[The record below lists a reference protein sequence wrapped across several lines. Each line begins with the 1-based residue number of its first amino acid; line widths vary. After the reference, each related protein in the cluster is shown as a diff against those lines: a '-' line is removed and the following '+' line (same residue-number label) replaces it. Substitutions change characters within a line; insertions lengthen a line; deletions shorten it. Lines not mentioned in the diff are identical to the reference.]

1 MSVSGSKALMTI
13 AAYPD
18 LATAEEDWERLE
30 TAGEG
35 LAVYIADAALVSK
48 DAAGEVQTW
57 HRQTHHG
64 WGKGAVAGAFLGVL
78 FPPSLIATA
87 AAGAGAGALT
97 ARVNRSLERGD
108 VAALGEAMD
117 KGSVS
122 IAVVSDGVDASA
134 LRTALRNA
142 IVVESREGK
151 VSAADLQSALQT
163 DG

>member
-1 MSVSGSKALMTI
+1 MSGSKALMTI

-48 DAAGEVQTW
+48 DAAGDVQTW
-57 HRQTHHG
+57 HRQSHHG

-78 FPPSLIATA
+78 FPPSLIGMAAVGGAT
-87 AAGAGAGALT
+87 GALT
-97 ARVNRSLERGD
+97 ARVNRSLDRGD
-108 VAALGEAMD
+108 VKALGEAMD

-122 IAVVSDGVDASA
+122 IAVVTDGVDASA
-134 LRTALRNA
+134 LQTALRNA
-142 IVVESREGK
+142 LVVESREGK
-151 VSAADLQSALQT
+151 IAAEDLQSVLQAE
-163 DG
+163 G